1 MKEKR
6 ILLILIAIQLITIT
20 LSFETNDESISTC
33 KKGPKYLLKY
43 YKDGENVNFDHF
55 INRDSVHPL
64 IEKEKAGGGKKYD
77 RQYLNRLGPYFTFVG
92 VGGATF
98 IAWVFLSICW
108 CKPKCCYK
116 ADEGGPALK
125 VIMFIIA
132 IVFLFGI
139 IACCISGYVYAERFK
154 KNLFGSTC
162 AIERLY
168 YNIYDGQILN
178 TTNPIWI
185 GFSQIIQHIYQ
196 LNYLRDIFIVDGNY
210 SLNRTEMDQSVEELK
225 KIIPTEDIE
234 KEINDNVNNNEKYYN
249 NSLSIIYQLLNPESD
264 SENKIENITTR
275 LQNLKENFEN
285 FGDKIVEKYN
295 DYRIF
300 MKKFIYICFQ
310 TLYSFMLTFAVLEII
325 FLFGLV
331 FDKDDLYYF
340 LTFIFWF
347 LIMLLSVT
355 SFFIGACYGMINFGI
370 KDGIGY
376 LMYVFGKDNMDLET
390 PIIISQYKDFINIC
404 LLEKNDKGNLSLY
417 YELESTD
424 TLSFR
429 GIYKEINSLYNNI
442 TFNSNQAQLKT
453 VQKLLEEEKN
463 KKQEAN
469 ESEEDKKEK
478 EEEENE
484 EEEEKK
490 EKEEE
495 KKEKEEKE
503 SINKIELLNTI
514 QEEYSI
520 YIQNITTMTETL
532 HKKINK
538 FFKTFLGGSKAA
550 SVTDNPFSFMNC
562 SFIEDDLKVTYKALF
577 DLSEKVKVLTALTL
591 CIAFFT
597 LISGISIQIAAMRYK
612 GADNS
617 DYYDEIDNK
626 KESSIYKNNQNS
638 DKSKNKNPQLTR
650 LSELQEFN

>member
-6 ILLILIAIQLITIT
+6 ILLFLISIQLITIT

-98 IAWVFLSICW
+98 ISWIFLSICW

-154 KNLFGSTC
+154 KNLYGSTC

-185 GFSQIIQHIYQ
+185 GFSKIIQQIYQ

-210 SLNRTEMDQSVEELK
+210 NLNRTEMDQS
-225 KIIPTEDIE
+225 IE
-234 KEINDNVNNNEKYYN
+234 KIKSKIDTEKIKTIKEEIKENVNQNEQFYN
-249 NSLSIIYQLLNPESD
+249 NSLSIIYQILNPESD
-264 SENKIENITTR
+264 SESKIENIISR
-275 LQNLKENFEN
+275 LQKLKESFEN

-331 FDKDDLYYF
+331 FDKDDLFYF
-340 LTFIFWF
+340 LTFIFWY

-376 LMYVFGKDNMDLET
+376 LMYVFGKENMELET

-404 LLEKNDKGNLSLY
+404 LIEKNDRGNLSLY
-417 YELESTD
+417 YKLESTD
-424 TLSFR
+424 TFSFR
-429 GIYKEINSLYNNI
+429 GIYKEINSLYEKI
-442 TFNSNQAQLKT
+442 TFNSSQTELNSVNT
-453 VQKLLEEEKN
+453 LL
-463 KKQEAN
+463 
-469 ESEEDKKEK
+469 
-478 EEEENE
+478 E
-484 EEEEKK
+484 EEEEKDD
-490 EKEEE
+490 EE
-495 KKEKEEKE
+495 
-503 SINKIELLNTI
+503 SIELLTKI

-520 YIQNITTMTETL
+520 YIQNITNMTEKL

-538 FFKTFLGGSKAA
+538 FFKTFLGGSKAT

-562 SFIEDDLKVTYKALF
+562 NFIENDLKVTYKALF

-597 LISGISIQIAAMRYK
+597 LISGISIQIAAMRFK

>member
-6 ILLILIAIQLITIT
+6 ILLFLISIQLITIT

-98 IAWVFLSICW
+98 ISWIFLSICW

-154 KNLFGSTC
+154 KNLYGSTC

-185 GFSQIIQHIYQ
+185 GFSKIIQQIYQ

-210 SLNRTEMDQSVEELK
+210 SLNRNEMDQS
-225 KIIPTEDIE
+225 IE
-234 KEINDNVNNNEKYYN
+234 KINSKIAPENITKIKEEINENVNENEQFYN
-249 NSLSIIYQLLNPESD
+249 NFLSIIYKILNPESD
-264 SENKIENITTR
+264 SESKIENITSR
-275 LQNLKENFEN
+275 LQKLKESFEN

-331 FDKDDLYYF
+331 FDKDDLFYF
-340 LTFIFWF
+340 LTFIFWY

-376 LMYVFGKDNMDLET
+376 LMYVFGKENMELET

-404 LLEKNDKGNLSLY
+404 LIEKNDRGNLSLY
-417 YELESTD
+417 YKLESTD
-424 TLSFR
+424 TFSFR
-429 GIYKEINSLYNNI
+429 GIYKEINSLYEKI
-442 TFNSNQAQLKT
+442 TFNSSQTELNSVNT
-453 VQKLLEEEKN
+453 LL
-463 KKQEAN
+463 
-469 ESEEDKKEK
+469 
-478 EEEENE
+478 E
-484 EEEEKK
+484 EEEEKDD
-490 EKEEE
+490 EE
-495 KKEKEEKE
+495 
-503 SINKIELLNTI
+503 SIELLTKI

-520 YIQNITTMTETL
+520 YIQNITNMTEKL

-538 FFKTFLGGSKAA
+538 FFKTFLGGSKAT

-562 SFIEDDLKVTYKALF
+562 SFIENDLKVTYKALF

-597 LISGISIQIAAMRYK
+597 LISGISIQIAAMRFK

>member
-6 ILLILIAIQLITIT
+6 ILLFLISIQLITIT

-98 IAWVFLSICW
+98 ISWIFLSICW

-185 GFSQIIQHIYQ
+185 GFSKIIQQIYQ

-210 SLNRTEMDQSVEELK
+210 NLNRTEMDQS
-225 KIIPTEDIE
+225 IE
-234 KEINDNVNNNEKYYN
+234 KIKSKIDTEKIKTIKEEINENVNENEQFYN
-249 NSLSIIYQLLNPESD
+249 NFLSIIYKILNPKSD
-264 SENKIENITTR
+264 SESKIENITSR
-275 LQNLKENFEN
+275 LQKLKESFEN

-331 FDKDDLYYF
+331 FDKDDLFYF
-340 LTFIFWF
+340 LTFIFWY

-376 LMYVFGKDNMDLET
+376 LMYVFGKENMELET

-404 LLEKNDKGNLSLY
+404 LIEKNDRGNLSLY
-417 YELESTD
+417 YKLESTD
-424 TLSFR
+424 TFSFR
-429 GIYKEINSLYNNI
+429 GIYKEINSLYEKI
-442 TFNSNQAQLKT
+442 TFNSSQTELNSVNT
-453 VQKLLEEEKN
+453 LLEEEKDD
-463 KKQEAN
+463 E
-469 ESEEDKKEK
+469 ES
-478 EEEENE
+478 
-484 EEEEKK
+484 
-490 EKEEE
+490 
-495 KKEKEEKE
+495 
-503 SINKIELLNTI
+503 IELLTKI

-520 YIQNITTMTETL
+520 YIQNITNMTEKL

-538 FFKTFLGGSKAA
+538 FFKTFLGGSKAT

-562 SFIEDDLKVTYKALF
+562 SFIENDLKVTYKALF

>member
-6 ILLILIAIQLITIT
+6 ILLFLISIQLITIT

-98 IAWVFLSICW
+98 ISWIFLSICW

-154 KNLFGSTC
+154 KNLYGSTC

-185 GFSQIIQHIYQ
+185 GFSKIIQQIYQ

-210 SLNRTEMDQSVEELK
+210 SLNRPKINETFNVSVNSSDLL
-225 KIIPTEDIE
+225 IIENKVNYIE
-234 KEINDNVNNNEKYYN
+234 NLYN
-249 NSLSIIYQLLNPESD
+249 KFLSIIYKILNPESD
-264 SENKIENITTR
+264 SESKIENITSR
-275 LQNLKENFEN
+275 LQKLKESFEN

-295 DYRIF
+295 DYKIF

-331 FDKDDLYYF
+331 FDKDDLFYF
-340 LTFIFWF
+340 LTFIFWY

-376 LMYVFGKDNMDLET
+376 LMYVFGKENMELEK

-404 LLEKNDKGNLSLY
+404 LLEKNEKGNLSLH
-417 YELESTD
+417 YELESLTD
-424 TLSFR
+424 NSSFR
-429 GIYKEINSLYNNI
+429 GIYKEINYLYEKI
-442 TFNSNQAQLKT
+442 
-453 VQKLLEEEKN
+453 EEEK
-463 KKQEAN
+463 KQQ
-469 ESEEDKKEK
+469 K
-478 EEEENE
+478 EEENE
-484 EEEEKK
+484 NKTEL
-490 EKEEE
+490 
-495 KKEKEEKE
+495 
-503 SINKIELLNTI
+503 INII
-514 QEEYSI
+514 QEKYST
-520 YIQNITTMTETL
+520 YIQNITIMTEIL
-532 HKKINK
+532 HKKINQ
-538 FFKTFLGGSKAA
+538 FFKTFLGGSKAT

-562 SFIEDDLKVTYKALF
+562 NFIENDLKVTYKALF

-597 LISGISIQIAAMRYK
+597 LIAGISIQIAAMRFK

>member
-6 ILLILIAIQLITIT
+6 ILLFLISIQLITIT

-98 IAWVFLSICW
+98 ISWIFLSICW

-125 VIMFIIA
+125 VITFIIA

-154 KNLFGSTC
+154 KNLYGSTC

-185 GFSQIIQHIYQ
+185 GFSKIIQQIYQ

-210 SLNRTEMDQSVEELK
+210 SLNRNEMDQS
-225 KIIPTEDIE
+225 IE
-234 KEINDNVNNNEKYYN
+234 KINSKIAPENITKIKEEINENVNENEQFYN
-249 NSLSIIYQLLNPESD
+249 NFLSIIYKILNPESD
-264 SENKIENITTR
+264 SESKIENITSR
-275 LQNLKENFEN
+275 LQKLKESFEN

-331 FDKDDLYYF
+331 FDKDDLFYF
-340 LTFIFWF
+340 LTFIFWY

-376 LMYVFGKDNMDLET
+376 LMYVFGKENMELET

-404 LLEKNDKGNLSLY
+404 LIEKNDRGNLSLY
-417 YELESTD
+417 YKLESTD
-424 TLSFR
+424 TFSFR
-429 GIYKEINSLYNNI
+429 GIYKEINSLYEKI
-442 TFNSNQAQLKT
+442 TFNSSQTELNSVNT
-453 VQKLLEEEKN
+453 LLEEEKE
-463 KKQEAN
+463 KDDE
-469 ESEEDKKEK
+469 ES
-478 EEEENE
+478 
-484 EEEEKK
+484 
-490 EKEEE
+490 
-495 KKEKEEKE
+495 
-503 SINKIELLNTI
+503 IELLTKI

-520 YIQNITTMTETL
+520 YIQNITNMTEKL

-538 FFKTFLGGSKAA
+538 FFKTFLGGSKAT

-562 SFIEDDLKVTYKALF
+562 SFIENDLKVTYKALF

-597 LISGISIQIAAMRYK
+597 LIAGISIQIAAMRFK

>member
-6 ILLILIAIQLITIT
+6 ILLFLISIQLITIT

-98 IAWVFLSICW
+98 ISWIFLSICW

-154 KNLFGSTC
+154 KNLYGSTC

-185 GFSQIIQHIYQ
+185 GFSKIIQQIYQ

-210 SLNRTEMDQSVEELK
+210 SLNRPKINETFNVSVNSSDLL
-225 KIIPTEDIE
+225 IIENKVNYIE
-234 KEINDNVNNNEKYYN
+234 NLYN
-249 NSLSIIYQLLNPESD
+249 KFLSIIYKILNPESD
-264 SENKIENITTR
+264 SESKIENITSR
-275 LQNLKENFEN
+275 LQKLKESFEN

-331 FDKDDLYYF
+331 FDKDDLFYF
-340 LTFIFWF
+340 LTFIFWY

-376 LMYVFGKDNMDLET
+376 LMYVFGKENMELEK

-404 LLEKNDKGNLSLY
+404 LLEKNEKGNLSLH
-417 YELESTD
+417 YELESLTD
-424 TLSFR
+424 NSSFR
-429 GIYKEINSLYNNI
+429 GIYKEINYLY
-442 TFNSNQAQLKT
+442 
-453 VQKLLEEEKN
+453 EKI
-463 KKQEAN
+463 
-469 ESEEDKKEK
+469 
-478 EEEENE
+478 
-484 EEEEKK
+484 EEEKK
-490 EKEEE
+490 QQKEEE
-495 KKEKEEKE
+495 SK
-503 SINKIELLNTI
+503 NKTELINTI
-514 QEEYSI
+514 QEKYST
-520 YIQNITTMTETL
+520 YIQNITIMTEIL
-532 HKKINK
+532 HKKINQ
-538 FFKTFLGGSKAA
+538 FFKTFLGGSKAT

-562 SFIEDDLKVTYKALF
+562 NFIENDLKVTYKALF

-597 LISGISIQIAAMRYK
+597 LIAGISIQIAAMRFK

>member
-6 ILLILIAIQLITIT
+6 ILLFLISIQLITIT

-98 IAWVFLSICW
+98 ISWIFLSICW

-154 KNLFGSTC
+154 KNLYGSTC

-185 GFSQIIQHIYQ
+185 GFSKIIQQIYQ

-210 SLNRTEMDQSVEELK
+210 SLNRPKINETFNVSVNSSDLL
-225 KIIPTEDIE
+225 IIENKVNYIE
-234 KEINDNVNNNEKYYN
+234 NLYN
-249 NSLSIIYQLLNPESD
+249 KFLSIIYKILNPESD
-264 SENKIENITTR
+264 SESKIENITSR
-275 LQNLKENFEN
+275 LQKLKESFEN

-331 FDKDDLYYF
+331 FDKDDLFYF
-340 LTFIFWF
+340 LTFIFWY

-376 LMYVFGKDNMDLET
+376 LMYVFGKENMELEK

-404 LLEKNDKGNLSLY
+404 LLEKNEKGNLSLH
-417 YELESTD
+417 YELESLTD
-424 TLSFR
+424 NSSFR
-429 GIYKEINSLYNNI
+429 GIYKEINYLY
-442 TFNSNQAQLKT
+442 
-453 VQKLLEEEKN
+453 EKI
-463 KKQEAN
+463 
-469 ESEEDKKEK
+469 
-478 EEEENE
+478 
-484 EEEEKK
+484 EEEKK
-490 EKEEE
+490 QQKEEE
-495 KKEKEEKE
+495 SE
-503 SINKIELLNTI
+503 NKTELINTI
-514 QEEYSI
+514 QEKYST
-520 YIQNITTMTETL
+520 YIQNITIMTEIL
-532 HKKINK
+532 HKKINQ
-538 FFKTFLGGSKAA
+538 FFKTFLGGSKAT

-562 SFIEDDLKVTYKALF
+562 NFIENDLKVTYKALF

-597 LISGISIQIAAMRYK
+597 LIAGISIQIAAMRYK

>member
-6 ILLILIAIQLITIT
+6 ILLFLISIQLITIT

-98 IAWVFLSICW
+98 ISWIFLSICW

-210 SLNRTEMDQSVEELK
+210 SLNRTKMDQS
-225 KIIPTEDIE
+225 IE
-234 KEINDNVNNNEKYYN
+234 KIKSKIGTEKIKTIKEEIKEKVNQNEQFYN
-249 NSLSIIYQLLNPESD
+249 NSLSIIYQILNPESD
-264 SENKIENITTR
+264 SESKIENITSR
-275 LQNLKENFEN
+275 LQKLKESFEN

-331 FDKDDLYYF
+331 FDKDDLFYF
-340 LTFIFWF
+340 LTFIFWY

-376 LMYVFGKDNMDLET
+376 LMYVFGKENMELET

-417 YELESTD
+417 YELESID

-429 GIYKEINSLYNNI
+429 GIYKEINSLYEKI
-442 TFNSNQAQLKT
+442 TFNSSQTQLKS
-453 VQKLLEEEKN
+453 VNKLLEEE
-463 KKQEAN
+463 
-469 ESEEDKKEK
+469 
-478 EEEENE
+478 EEENE
-484 EEEEKK
+484 QEEEKK
-490 EKEEE
+490 EKEEDE
-495 KKEKEEKE
+495 KQEEE
-503 SINKIELLNTI
+503 EEEERENKKELLNTI
-514 QEEYSI
+514 QKEYSI
-520 YIQNITTMTETL
+520 YIQNIITMTEIL

-538 FFKTFLGGSKAA
+538 FFKTFLEGSKAT

-562 SFIEDDLKVTYKALF
+562 SFIENDLKVTYKALF

>member
-6 ILLILIAIQLITIT
+6 ILLFLISIQLITIT

-98 IAWVFLSICW
+98 ISWIFLSICW

-154 KNLFGSTC
+154 KNLYGSTC

-185 GFSQIIQHIYQ
+185 GFSKIIQQIYQ

-210 SLNRTEMDQSVEELK
+210 SLNRPKINETFNVSVNSSDLL
-225 KIIPTEDIE
+225 IIE
-234 KEINDNVNNNEKYYN
+234 KKVNDTENLYN
-249 NSLSIIYQLLNPESD
+249 KFLSIIYKILNPESD
-264 SENKIENITTR
+264 SESKIENITSR
-275 LQNLKENFEN
+275 LQKLKESFEN

-331 FDKDDLYYF
+331 FDKDDLFYF
-340 LTFIFWF
+340 LTFIFWY

-376 LMYVFGKDNMDLET
+376 LMYVFGKENMELEK

-404 LLEKNDKGNLSLY
+404 LLEKNEKGNLSLH
-417 YELESTD
+417 YELESLTD
-424 TLSFR
+424 NSSFR
-429 GIYKEINSLYNNI
+429 GIYKEINYLY
-442 TFNSNQAQLKT
+442 
-453 VQKLLEEEKN
+453 EKI
-463 KKQEAN
+463 
-469 ESEEDKKEK
+469 
-478 EEEENE
+478 
-484 EEEEKK
+484 EEEKK
-490 EKEEE
+490 QQKEEE
-495 KKEKEEKE
+495 SK
-503 SINKIELLNTI
+503 NKTELINTI
-514 QEEYSI
+514 QEKYST
-520 YIQNITTMTETL
+520 YIQNITIMTEIL
-532 HKKINK
+532 HKKINQ
-538 FFKTFLGGSKAA
+538 FFKTFLGGSKAT

-562 SFIEDDLKVTYKALF
+562 NFIENDLKVTYKALF

-597 LISGISIQIAAMRYK
+597 LIAGISIQIAAMRYK

>member
-6 ILLILIAIQLITIT
+6 ILLFLISIQLITIT

-98 IAWVFLSICW
+98 ISWIFLSICW

-154 KNLFGSTC
+154 KNLYGSTC

-185 GFSQIIQHIYQ
+185 GFSKIIQQIYQ

-210 SLNRTEMDQSVEELK
+210 SLNRPKINETFNVSVNSSDLL
-225 KIIPTEDIE
+225 IIENKVNYIE
-234 KEINDNVNNNEKYYN
+234 NLYN
-249 NSLSIIYQLLNPESD
+249 KFLSIIYKILNPESD
-264 SENKIENITTR
+264 SESKIENITSR
-275 LQNLKENFEN
+275 LQKLKESFEN

-331 FDKDDLYYF
+331 FDKDDLFYF
-340 LTFIFWF
+340 LTFIFWY

-376 LMYVFGKDNMDLET
+376 LMYVFGKENMELEK

-404 LLEKNDKGNLSLY
+404 LLEKNEKGNLSLH
-417 YELESTD
+417 YELESLTD
-424 TLSFR
+424 NSSFR
-429 GIYKEINSLYNNI
+429 GIYKEINYLYEKI
-442 TFNSNQAQLKT
+442 
-453 VQKLLEEEKN
+453 EEEK
-463 KKQEAN
+463 KQQ
-469 ESEEDKKEK
+469 K
-478 EEEENE
+478 EEENE
-484 EEEEKK
+484 NKTEL
-490 EKEEE
+490 
-495 KKEKEEKE
+495 
-503 SINKIELLNTI
+503 INII
-514 QEEYSI
+514 QEKYST
-520 YIQNITTMTETL
+520 YIQNITIMTEIL
-532 HKKINK
+532 HKKINQ
-538 FFKTFLGGSKAA
+538 FFKTFLGGSKAT

-562 SFIEDDLKVTYKALF
+562 NFIENDLKVTYKALF

-597 LISGISIQIAAMRYK
+597 LIAGISIQIAAMRFK

>member
-6 ILLILIAIQLITIT
+6 ILLFLISIQLITIT

-98 IAWVFLSICW
+98 ISWIFLSICW

-154 KNLFGSTC
+154 KNLYGSTC

-185 GFSQIIQHIYQ
+185 GFSKIIQQIYQ

-210 SLNRTEMDQSVEELK
+210 SLNRNEMDQS
-225 KIIPTEDIE
+225 IE
-234 KEINDNVNNNEKYYN
+234 KINSKIAPENITKIKEEINENVNENEQFYN
-249 NSLSIIYQLLNPESD
+249 NFLSIIYKILNPKSD
-264 SENKIENITTR
+264 SESKIENITSR
-275 LQNLKENFEN
+275 LQKLKESFEN

-331 FDKDDLYYF
+331 FDKDDLFYF
-340 LTFIFWF
+340 LTFIFWY

-376 LMYVFGKDNMDLET
+376 LMYVFGKENMELET

-404 LLEKNDKGNLSLY
+404 LIEKNDRGNLSLY
-417 YELESTD
+417 YKLESTD
-424 TLSFR
+424 TFSFR
-429 GIYKEINSLYNNI
+429 GIYKEINSLYEKI
-442 TFNSNQAQLKT
+442 TFNSSQTELNSVNT
-453 VQKLLEEEKN
+453 LL
-463 KKQEAN
+463 
-469 ESEEDKKEK
+469 
-478 EEEENE
+478 E
-484 EEEEKK
+484 EEEEKDD
-490 EKEEE
+490 EE
-495 KKEKEEKE
+495 
-503 SINKIELLNTI
+503 SIELLTKI

-520 YIQNITTMTETL
+520 YIQNITNMTEKL

-538 FFKTFLGGSKAA
+538 FFKTFLGGSKAT

-562 SFIEDDLKVTYKALF
+562 NFIENDLKVTYKALF

-597 LISGISIQIAAMRYK
+597 LISGISIQIAAMRFK

>member
-6 ILLILIAIQLITIT
+6 ILLFLISIQLITIT

-98 IAWVFLSICW
+98 ISWIFLSICW

-154 KNLFGSTC
+154 KNLYGSTC

-185 GFSQIIQHIYQ
+185 GFSKIIQQIYQ

-210 SLNRTEMDQSVEELK
+210 SLNRPKINETFNVSVNSSDLL
-225 KIIPTEDIE
+225 IIENKVNYIE
-234 KEINDNVNNNEKYYN
+234 NLYN
-249 NSLSIIYQLLNPESD
+249 KFLSIIYKILNPESD
-264 SENKIENITTR
+264 SESKIENITSR
-275 LQNLKENFEN
+275 LQKLKESFEN

-331 FDKDDLYYF
+331 FDKDDLFYF
-340 LTFIFWF
+340 LTFIFWY

-376 LMYVFGKDNMDLET
+376 LMYVFGKENMELEK

-404 LLEKNDKGNLSLY
+404 LLEKNEKGNLSLH
-417 YELESTD
+417 YELESLTD
-424 TLSFR
+424 NSSFR
-429 GIYKEINSLYNNI
+429 GIYKEINYLY
-442 TFNSNQAQLKT
+442 
-453 VQKLLEEEKN
+453 EKI
-463 KKQEAN
+463 
-469 ESEEDKKEK
+469 
-478 EEEENE
+478 
-484 EEEEKK
+484 EEEKK
-490 EKEEE
+490 QQKEEE
-495 KKEKEEKE
+495 SE
-503 SINKIELLNTI
+503 NKTELINTI
-514 QEEYSI
+514 QEKYST
-520 YIQNITTMTETL
+520 YIQNITIMTEIL
-532 HKKINK
+532 HKKINQ
-538 FFKTFLGGSKAA
+538 FFKTFLGGSKAT

-562 SFIEDDLKVTYKALF
+562 NFIENDLKVTYKALF

-597 LISGISIQIAAMRYK
+597 LIAGISIQIAAMRFK